1 MTAVA
6 LRLAPRGWRSVV
18 LVMTGMLAAAAWPAR
33 AEDVPPL
40 RQGLWE
46 FQRSA
51 GANQYAAKEC
61 IDPSDDL
68 RRQHVAW
75 EKIGCKVAPALHSG
89 ATYTYAAECSVK
101 LPSGAVSFST
111 TSVLTA
117 ESDVAYRIDNRIT
130 SRNGTSSESITAQR
144 VADCSN

>member
-1 MTAVA
+1 M
-6 LRLAPRGWRSVV
+6 RPKAPRVAPSRWRRVA
-18 LVMTGMLAAAAWPAR
+18 LAAAGLLSVLAWPAR

-46 FQRSA
+46 FQRTA

-68 RRQHVAW
+68 RRQHAAW
-75 EKIGCKVAPALHSG
+75 EKIGCKLAPALHAGS
-89 ATYTYAAECSVK
+89 TYTYAAECSVK